1 MDITV
6 SIVIAQPSV
15 VVFDF
20 VSRYTNDPGWRA
32 GIIEMTQ
39 TPPGRPQ
46 VGVKMVEVGR
56 FFGMKM
62 VTAGEVTRYAP
73 DREIAFAG
81 QMADGTHV
89 SGKRMVEPASGEN
102 EQTRFTY
109 QLTVRLRGTMRL
121 FDPVMAASMQRR
133 CANDL
138 RRLKNRLEADGEVA
152 QQRSSGAIVR

>member
-6 SIVIAQPSV
+6 SIVIAQPNAA
-15 VVFDF
+15 VFDF
-20 VSRYTNDPGWRA
+20 VSRYANDPAWRA

-62 VTAGEVTRYAP
+62 VTVGEVTRYAP

-81 QMADGTHV
+81 RMADGTHV
-89 SGKRMVEPASGEN
+89 SGQRMVEPARGAS
-102 EQTRFTY
+102 EQTHFTY

-121 FDPVMAASMQRR
+121 FGPVMAASMQRR

-138 RRLKNRLEADGEVA
+138 RRLKNRLEAASEVA
-152 QQRSSGAIVR
+152 PQLSSGAIVR